1 MSTVKHGSLVVL
13 ALTLAVSEVSA
24 QARPATRQPATQRQA
39 AAAPDQGFWELGTD
53 MSVALGIDDPKTFSI
68 DIPTG
73 LVRAGYFVTP
83 ALSLEPSLVFS
94 STATENQT
102 AQSFWMLQLGGVY
115 HLSTDRRQQQIFIH
129 PSIGFTGGS
138 GGGPNFTFL
147 NAFVGIKEPIMGG
160 RLALRCEA
168 GLSHRLKEGPVDGAT
183 SIVATL
189 GWSVYTR

>member
-1 MSTVKHGSLVVL
+1 MRSIKHGSVAALFVL
-13 ALTLAVSEVSA
+13 TFASEAVA
-24 QARPATRQPATQRQA
+24 QARPATRQTAARQ

-73 LVRAGYFVTP
+73 LVRAGYYVSP
-83 ALSLEPSLVFS
+83 KLSLEPALVFS
-94 STATENQT
+94 STATEDQT
-102 AQSFWMLQLGGVY
+102 AQSFWMLQLGGLY

-147 NAFVGIKEPIMGG
+147 NAFVGLKRPFVGG
-160 RLALRCEA
+160 RLALRGEA

-183 SIVATL
+183 NIVATL